1 MAMRVVKRL
10 VTRRLTFVVAVLVL
24 TGAAGAAIIDLSSG
38 AHIQVGGAGGD
49 ERAGWSV
56 ADAGDVNGDGRTDLL
71 IGATVVD
78 GRGPGSAYVVFTP
91 AQPATIDLAALGDHG
106 YRIQGTGGESLGDSV
121 ANAGDVNG
129 DGRPDALVGAPSG
142 SQNGRFISGSV
153 YVIFGKA
160 TTSTVD
166 VTALGISG
174 YRIDG
179 ATTGD
184 RIGRAVAGAGDVNG
198 DGRPDAIIGAPFR
211 NDTFPIPDPFNTRG
225 AAYVVF
231 GKSDNAPLDLG
242 ALGSG
247 GYLIEGGDVGD
258 FAGKAVANAGDVN
271 GDGRPDTLVAA
282 SGLAASAAYV
292 VFGKPDTATIG
303 LGALGAGGYRIKG
316 VFQRRTGNSLANLG
330 DVNGDGRADALVGAP
345 LNDGLARGGPGAAYV
360 VYGKTDS
367 ADVDVNALGSA
378 GYTIIGVSEGDEVG
392 YSVASTGDLD
402 GDGRPEAW
410 IGARGTD
417 PNGRAEAGSA
427 YLVLNGRPGEVLDLA
442 DTASYAHRIDGAAE
456 GDRAG
461 WAISSLSDV
470 TRDARRDVLVGTP
483 FPDFSAR
490 TDAGM
495 AAVVAVP
502 GTAGPLP
509 PTPPPPLPT
518 PPPPV
523 PPPPPAPPPPPPPTP
538 QLRCVVPNVKGKTL
552 VRARALLAARRCAL
566 GRVTRGYSRKV
577 RKGRVITQRPRASTR
592 LPRGGRVNLLVSRG
606 RR

>member
-1 MAMRVVKRL
+1 MMPFVTGRL
-10 VTRRLTFVVAVLVL
+10 ASVVAALAL
-24 TGAAGAAIIDLSSG
+24 AGAAGAAIIDLSSG
-38 AHIQVGGAGGD
+38 AHVQVGGAGGD

-56 ADAGDVNGDGRTDLL
+56 ADAGDVNGDGRTDVL
-71 IGATVVD
+71 IGATVPD

-91 AQPATIDLAALGDHG
+91 AAPATIDLAALGHHG

-142 SQNGRFISGSV
+142 FQNGRFISGSV
-153 YVIFGKA
+153 YVIFGKT

-166 VTALGISG
+166 VTALGTGG

-179 ATTGD
+179 AATGD
-184 RIGRAVAGAGDVNG
+184 RIGRSVAGGGDVNG

-211 NDTFPIPDPFNTRG
+211 NDTFTPLDPFNTRG

-231 GKSDNAPLDLG
+231 GKSDTAPLDLS

-258 FAGKAVANAGDVN
+258 FAGKGVANAGDVN
-271 GDGRPDTLVAA
+271 SDGRPDTLVAA
-282 SGLAASAAYV
+282 SGLAESATYV
-292 VFGKPDTATIG
+292 VFGKPDTATIN
-303 LGALGAGGYRIKG
+303 LGALGTGGYRIKG
-316 VFQRRTGNSLANLG
+316 VLQRRTGNSVANVG

-360 VYGKTDS
+360 VYGKTDNT
-367 ADVDVNALGSA
+367 DVDVNALGFG
-378 GYTIIGVSEGDEVG
+378 GYTIVGASAGDEVG
-392 YSVASTGDLD
+392 YSVSSAGDLD
-402 GDGRPEAW
+402 GDGVSDAW
-410 IGARGTD
+410 IGARNAD
-417 PNGRAEAGSA
+417 RNGHPRAGSA
-427 YLVLNGRPGEVLDLA
+427 YLVLRGRPGEFIDLA
-442 DTASYAHRIDGAAE
+442 AEGAFAHRIDGAAD
-456 GDRAG
+456 GDGLG
-461 WAISSLSDV
+461 WAVSGLGDV
-470 TRDARRDVLVGTP
+470 TGDGRRDVLVGTP

-502 GTAGPLP
+502 ETVRPSP
-509 PTPPPPLPT
+509 PS

-523 PPPPPAPPPPPPPTP
+523 SPPPPPVLPPPPSVPPPTA

-552 VRARALLAARRCAL
+552 SRARRLLASKRCAL
-566 GRVTRGYSRKV
+566 GRVTKRYSRKV
-577 RKGRVITQRPRASTR
+577 RKGRVLSQRPSVGRR
-592 LPRGGRVNLLVSRG
+592 LPRGTKVHVNVSRG
-606 RR
+606 RRPLS